1 MIRYILIRV
10 TGCIITSFVV
20 VTIVFLIMQYLPGD
34 PVHYLLRGYESE
46 GQVEALRK
54 EFNLDKPIY
63 NQYYIWIK
71 GLLNGNLGFSIF
83 YQKEISSI
91 FIPRF
96 IATIELISLS
106 LFLSIILGIPL
117 GIISAVRVGSFEDG
131 LTGIISLIGV
141 STPVFVFGVILQII
155 FCIYL
160 NILPTIGRVSIFEN
174 IFDSIKHLILPVF
187 SISLGLLPYVIRN
200 VRSEMLEVLKNDYI
214 RTGWAKGLSPFKI
227 YYKHALRNSL
237 VGTIAVLGI
246 NFGMLLGGSVVTEL
260 VFQWPGL
267 GTLFIQALMS
277 HDYQLIQVLVLV
289 YALMFTLVNLIVDVI
304 YSIIDPRIALE

>member
-1 MIRYILIRV
+1 
-10 TGCIITSFVV
+10 
-20 VTIVFLIMQYLPGD
+20 MQYLPGD